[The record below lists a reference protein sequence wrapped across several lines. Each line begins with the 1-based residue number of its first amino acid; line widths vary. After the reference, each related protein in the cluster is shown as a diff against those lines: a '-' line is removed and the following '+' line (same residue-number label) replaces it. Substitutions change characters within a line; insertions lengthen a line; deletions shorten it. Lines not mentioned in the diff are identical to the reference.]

1 MKVKNTVLMMVL
13 SMYTVN
19 MFSMLLDLDNAH
31 HYQWMAEQQTDSN
44 ETFAEE
50 HNEVN
55 RDVNEEEDGEQ
66 HSVEPEEE
74 ERTPQPFLMGWEWL
88 QLSEWK

>member
-1 MKVKNTVLMMVL
+1 MKVNITVLMMVL
-13 SMYTVN
+13 SMHTVN

-31 HYQWMAEQQTDSN
+31 QLMAEKRTDSN

-55 RDVNEEEDGEQ
+55 RDVHEEEDGDEQ
-66 HSVEPEEE
+66 SVEPEE
-74 ERTPQPFLMGWEWL
+74 ERTPQPFLMGWEWRNL
-88 QLSEWK
+88 IKWK

>member
-1 MKVKNTVLMMVL
+1 MKVKSTFLMMVL

-31 HYQWMAEQQTDSN
+31 QLMAEHQTDTN
-44 ETFAEE
+44 ETFADE

-55 RDVNEEEDGEQ
+55 RDVNEEEDGDEQ
-66 HSVEPEEE
+66 SVEPEE
-74 ERTPQPFLMGWEWL
+74 ERTPQPFLIGWEWL
-88 QLSEWK
+88 DLSEWK